1 MLPRWLASLL
11 RPAPDSAVADNLRRG
26 KPAWS
31 DAVHLLWT
39 GWVFL
44 TPMFGGGFTLLW
56 LWLTLLT
63 YPVFLALYARQL
75 LSPRRHAPRYAMAMV
90 AMGLALLPW
99 YPSGISY
106 FIFGCVTL
114 RVCRTGSAWRYL
126 AQLAALNAAFVA
138 IALWVGYHWQ
148 LVVWIPSMAFI
159 IGVIINVESTN
170 KDRDAALQL
179 SQDEVRRLAA
189 TAERERIGRDLH
201 DLLGHT
207 LSMITLKLELS
218 RKLFDRD
225 PERARLEITEA
236 EAVARQALAEVRSAV
251 TGIRASDLA
260 AELAA
265 ARLLLEC
272 QHVHLHY
279 SAPPPMPV
287 EVERGLALV
296 LREAVTNIA
305 RHADAQQAW
314 VSFAQEGRTLSLQVR
329 DDGRGGV
336 QADGNGLA
344 GMRERVAALRGTL
357 RLQSTR
363 GQGTTVAVQVPLPA
377 ATATASVQPE
387 LAPVTAPQVSVTPT
401 TTVAAVAG
409 LPAQALGE
417 ATP

>member
-1 MLPRWLASLL
+1 MIAPRPHDRESTMPPRWLSSLL
-11 RPAPDSAVADNLRRG
+11 RPAPDSAVADNLRAG

-44 TPMFGGGFTLLW
+44 TPMFGGGYSLLW
-56 LWLTLLT
+56 LFLTLLT

-75 LSPRRHAPRYAMAMV
+75 LSPRRHAPRYALAMV

-126 AQLAALNAAFVA
+126 AQLAALNAVFVA

-207 LSMITLKLELS
+207 LSLITLKLELS

-225 PERARLEITEA
+225 PERARLEVTEA
-236 EAVARQALAEVRSAV
+236 EAIARQALSEVRSAV

-279 SAPPPMPV
+279 SPPPPMPA
-287 EVERGLALV
+287 EIERGLALV
-296 LREAVTNIA
+296 LREAATNIV
-305 RHADAQQAW
+305 RHADAHQAW
-314 VSFAQEGRTLSLQVR
+314 VEFSQDGRTLGLQIR
-329 DDGRGGV
+329 DDGRGDV
-336 QADGNGLA
+336 QADGNGLT

-357 RLQSTR
+357 QVHSPR
-363 GQGTTVAVQVPLPA
+363 GQGTTVVVRVPLPA
-377 ATATASVQPE
+377 RT
-387 LAPVTAPQVSVTPT
+387 
-401 TTVAAVAG
+401 AAVATAPG
-409 LPAQALGE
+409 
-417 ATP
+417 ATPLTNEALP

>member
-1 MLPRWLASLL
+1 MISPRPHDREPTMMPRWLTSAL

-26 KPAWS
+26 KPVWS

-39 GWVFL
+39 GWVFF
-44 TPMFGGGFTLLW
+44 TPMFGGGYTLLW

-75 LSPRRHAPRYAMAMV
+75 LAPRRHAPRYALAMV

-114 RVCRTGSAWRYL
+114 RVCRSGSAWRYL
-126 AQLAALNAAFVA
+126 AQLVALNAAFVG

-159 IGVIINVESTN
+159 IGVIVNVESTN

-207 LSMITLKLELS
+207 LSLITLKLELS
-218 RKLFDRD
+218 RKLLDRD
-225 PERARLEITEA
+225 PERSRLEMTEA
-236 EAVARQALAEVRSAV
+236 EGIARQALAEVRSAV

-279 SAPPPMPV
+279 SPPPPMPV
-287 EVERGLALV
+287 EIERGLALV
-296 LREAVTNIA
+296 LREAATNIV
-305 RHADAQQAW
+305 RHADAHQAW
-314 VSFAQEGRTLSLQVR
+314 VEFSQDGRLLTLQVR
-329 DDGRGGV
+329 DDGRGDV
-336 QADGNGLA
+336 QADGNGLT
-344 GMRERVAALRGTL
+344 GMRERVAALHGTM
-357 RLQSTR
+357 RVESAR

-377 ATATASVQPE
+377 WSVAIPMAEASAP
-387 LAPVTAPQVSVTPT
+387 LAREVLS
-401 TTVAAVAG
+401 
-409 LPAQALGE
+409 
-417 ATP
+417 

>member
-1 MLPRWLASLL
+1 MIAPDLPPPESTVLPSRLATLL
-11 RPAPDSAVADNLRRG
+11 RPTPDSAVADNVRRG

-44 TPMFGGGFTLLW
+44 TPMFGSGYTLLW
-56 LWLTLLT
+56 MWLTLLT
-63 YPVFLALYARQL
+63 YPVFLALYARQML
-75 LSPRRHAPRYAMAMV
+75 GPRRYAPRYALAMV

-126 AQLAALNAAFVA
+126 VQLAALNAAFVG

-159 IGVIINVESTN
+159 IGVIVNVESTN

-207 LSMITLKLELS
+207 LSLITLKLELS

-225 PERARLEITEA
+225 PERARLEVTEA
-236 EAVARQALAEVRSAV
+236 EAIARQALAEVRSAV

-279 SAPPPMPV
+279 SPPPPMPV
-287 EVERGLALV
+287 EIERALALV
-296 LREAVTNIA
+296 LREAATNIV
-305 RHADAQQAW
+305 RHAQANQVWVQFEQDA
-314 VSFAQEGRTLSLQVR
+314 RTLCMRVR
-329 DDGRGGV
+329 DDGTGGV
-336 QADGNGLA
+336 QADGNGLT

-357 RLQSTR
+357 HVHSAK
-363 GQGTTVAVQVPLPA
+363 GQGTTVTVQVPLPA
-377 ATATASVQPE
+377 ATTAVPPPAPATAPALSSGV
-387 LAPVTAPQVSVTPT
+387 
-401 TTVAAVAG
+401 
-409 LPAQALGE
+409 LP
-417 ATP
+417 

>member
-1 MLPRWLASLL
+1 MIAPDHPPPETTVSPSRLATLL

-44 TPMFGGGFTLLW
+44 TPMFGTGYTLLW
-56 LWLTLLT
+56 MWLTLLT

-75 LSPRRHAPRYAMAMV
+75 LGPRRHAPRYALAMV

-126 AQLAALNAAFVA
+126 VQLAALNAVFVG

-159 IGVIINVESTN
+159 IGVVVNVESTN

-207 LSMITLKLELS
+207 LSLITLKLELS

-225 PERARLEITEA
+225 PERARLEVTEA
-236 EAVARQALAEVRSAV
+236 EAIARQALAEVRSAV

-279 SAPPPMPV
+279 APPPPMPA
-287 EVERGLALV
+287 EIERGLALM
-296 LREAVTNIA
+296 LREAATNIV
-305 RHADAQQAW
+305 RHAQANEAW
-314 VSFAQEGRTLSLQVR
+314 VQFEQDARTLCMRIR
-329 DDGRGGV
+329 DDGTGGV
-336 QADGNGLA
+336 QADGNGLT

-357 RLQSTR
+357 HVHSAK
-363 GQGTTVAVQVPLPA
+363 GQGTTVTVQVPLPA
-377 ATATASVQPE
+377 ATTAVPPPTPATAS
-387 LAPVTAPQVSVTPT
+387 A
-401 TTVAAVAG
+401 
-409 LPAQALGE
+409 LPSGVL
-417 ATP
+417 P

>member
-1 MLPRWLASLL
+1 MIAPRAYDREPTMLHRWLSSFLH
-11 RPAPDSAVADNLRRG
+11 PAPDSAVADNLRRG
-26 KPAWS
+26 KPAWT

-39 GWVFL
+39 GWVFF
-44 TPMFGGGFTLLW
+44 TPMFGGGYTLFW

-63 YPVFLALYARQL
+63 YPVFLALYASQL
-75 LSPRRHAPRYAMAMV
+75 LSPRRYAPRYALAMV

-126 AQLAALNAAFVA
+126 AQLVALNAAFVA

-207 LSMITLKLELS
+207 LSLITLKLELS

-225 PERARLEITEA
+225 SERARLEITEA
-236 EAVARQALAEVRSAV
+236 EAIARQALSEVRSAV

-279 SAPPPMPV
+279 TPPPPMPV
-287 EVERGLALV
+287 EIERGLALV
-296 LREAVTNIA
+296 LREAATNIV
-305 RHADAQQAW
+305 RHADAHQAW
-314 VSFAQEGRTLSLQVR
+314 VEFAQEGRTLSMQVR
-329 DDGRGGV
+329 DDGRGEV
-336 QADGNGLA
+336 QADGNGLT
-344 GMRERVAALRGTL
+344 GMRERVAALRGTMQV
-357 RLQSTR
+357 QSAR

-377 ATATASVQPE
+377 ATVAVPTAVVSAP
-387 LAPVTAPQVSVTPT
+387 LASEA
-401 TTVAAVAG
+401 
-409 LPAQALGE
+409 LP
-417 ATP
+417 

>member
-1 MLPRWLASLL
+1 MISPRPHDREPTMLPRWLTSALQ
-11 RPAPDSAVADNLRRG
+11 PAPDSAVADNIRRG
-26 KPAWS
+26 KPVWS

-44 TPMFGGGFTLLW
+44 TPMFGTGYTLLW

-63 YPVFLALYARQL
+63 YPAFLALYARQL
-75 LSPRRHAPRYAMAMV
+75 LAPRRHAPRYALAMV

-114 RVCRTGSAWRYL
+114 RICRSGSAWRYL
-126 AQLAALNAAFVA
+126 AQLLVLNAAFVA

-159 IGVIINVESTN
+159 IGVVINVESTN

-207 LSMITLKLELS
+207 LSLITLKLELS
-218 RKLFDRD
+218 RKLLDRD
-225 PERARLEITEA
+225 PERSRLEMAEA
-236 EAVARQALAEVRSAV
+236 EAIARQALAEVRSAV

-279 SAPPPMPV
+279 SPPPPMPV
-287 EVERGLALV
+287 EIERGLALV
-296 LREAVTNIA
+296 LREAATNIV
-305 RHADAQQAW
+305 RHADAHQAW
-314 VSFAQEGRTLSLQVR
+314 VEFTQDGRTLSLQIR
-329 DDGRGGV
+329 DDGRGDV
-336 QADGNGLA
+336 QADGNGLT
-344 GMRERVAALRGTL
+344 GMRERVAALRGTM
-357 RLQSTR
+357 RLESAR
-363 GQGTTVAVQVPLPA
+363 GQGTTVTVQVPLPA
-377 ATATASVQPE
+377 TTAAIPAATSSVPQPAHE
-387 LAPVTAPQVSVTPT
+387 
-401 TTVAAVAG
+401 
-409 LPAQALGE
+409 ALS
-417 ATP
+417 

>member
-1 MLPRWLASLL
+1 MISPRPHDREPIMQPRWLSSAL

-26 KPAWS
+26 KPVWS

-39 GWVFL
+39 GWVFF
-44 TPMFGGGFTLLW
+44 TPMFGTGYTLLW

-63 YPVFLALYARQL
+63 YPVFLGLYARQL
-75 LSPRRHAPRYAMAMV
+75 LAPRRHAPRYALAMV

-114 RVCRTGSAWRYL
+114 RVCRSGSVWRYL
-126 AQLAALNAAFVA
+126 AQLVALNAAFVG

-207 LSMITLKLELS
+207 LSLITLKLELS
-218 RKLFDRD
+218 RKLLDRD
-225 PERARLEITEA
+225 PERSRLEMAEA
-236 EAVARQALAEVRSAV
+236 EGIARQALAQVRSAV

-279 SAPPPMPV
+279 SPPPPMPV
-287 EVERGLALV
+287 EIERGLALV
-296 LREAVTNIA
+296 LREAATNIV
-305 RHADAQQAW
+305 RHADAHQAW
-314 VSFAQEGRTLSLQVR
+314 VEFSQDGRLLTLQIR
-329 DDGRGGV
+329 DDGRGDV
-336 QADGNGLA
+336 QSDGNGLT
-344 GMRERVAALRGTL
+344 GMRERVAALRGTM
-357 RLQSTR
+357 RLESPR
-363 GQGTTVAVQVPLPA
+363 GQGTNVVVRVPLPA
-377 ATATASVQPE
+377 
-387 LAPVTAPQVSVTPT
+387 
-401 TTVAAVAG
+401 TTVAVPSTASSMA
-409 LPAQALGE
+409 PQAHGALS
-417 ATP
+417 

>member
-1 MLPRWLASLL
+1 MMPRWLTSAL

-26 KPAWS
+26 KPVWS

-39 GWVFL
+39 GWVFF
-44 TPMFGGGFTLLW
+44 TPMFGGGYTLLW

-75 LSPRRHAPRYAMAMV
+75 LAPRRHAPRYALAMV

-114 RVCRTGSAWRYL
+114 RVCRSGSAWRYL
-126 AQLAALNAAFVA
+126 AQLVALNAAFVG

-159 IGVIINVESTN
+159 IGVIVNVESTN

-207 LSMITLKLELS
+207 LSLITLKLELS
-218 RKLFDRD
+218 RKLLDRD
-225 PERARLEITEA
+225 PERSRLEMTEA
-236 EAVARQALAEVRSAV
+236 EGIARQALAEVRSAV

-279 SAPPPMPV
+279 SPPPPMPV
-287 EVERGLALV
+287 EIERGLALV
-296 LREAVTNIA
+296 LREAATNIV
-305 RHADAQQAW
+305 RHADAHQAW
-314 VSFAQEGRTLSLQVR
+314 VEFSQDGRLLTLQVR
-329 DDGRGGV
+329 DDGRGDV
-336 QADGNGLA
+336 QADGNGLT
-344 GMRERVAALRGTL
+344 GMRERVAALHGTM
-357 RLQSTR
+357 RVESAR

-377 ATATASVQPE
+377 WSVAIPMAEASAP
-387 LAPVTAPQVSVTPT
+387 LAREVLS
-401 TTVAAVAG
+401 
-409 LPAQALGE
+409 
-417 ATP
+417 

>member
-1 MLPRWLASLL
+1 MIAPDPLAPDPIVLPNWLSSRL
-11 RPAPDSAVADNLRRG
+11 RPAPDSAVADNLRSG

-44 TPMFGGGFTLLW
+44 TPIFGGGYSATW

-63 YPVFLALYARQL
+63 YPLFLALYGRQL
-75 LSPRRHAPRYAMAMV
+75 LAPRRHAPRYALAMV
-90 AMGLALLPW
+90 VMGLALLPW

-126 AQLAALNAAFVA
+126 GQLLVLNGLFVA
-138 IALWVGYHWQ
+138 IATWVGYHWQ
-148 LVVWIPSMAFI
+148 LVVWIPAMAMI
-159 IGVIINVESTN
+159 IGIIINVESTN

-207 LSMITLKLELS
+207 LSLITLKLELS

-225 PERARLEITEA
+225 PERARAEVIEA
-236 EAVARQALAEVRSAV
+236 EAIARQALAEVRSAV

-279 SAPPPMPV
+279 APPPPMPV

-296 LREAVTNIA
+296 LREAATNIV
-305 RHADAQQAW
+305 RHAQASQAW
-314 VSFAQEGRTLSLQVR
+314 VVFEQDGRTLSMQVR

-336 QADGNGLA
+336 QADGNGLT
-344 GMRERVAALRGTL
+344 GMRERVTALRGTL
-357 RLQSTR
+357 LLTSVR

-377 ATATASVQPE
+377 ASRSLP
-387 LAPVTAPQVSVTPT
+387 APAEPAAAAPLPARNPAPISQVSP
-401 TTVAAVAG
+401 
-409 LPAQALGE
+409 
-417 ATP
+417 

>member
-1 MLPRWLASLL
+1 MLPTFLATLL
-11 RPAPDSAVADNLRRG
+11 RPAPDSAVADNLRSG

-44 TPMFGGGFTLLW
+44 TPIFGGGFTLPW

-63 YPVFLALYARQL
+63 YPLFLALYGRQL
-75 LSPRRHAPRYAMAMV
+75 LAPRRHAPRYALAMV

-114 RVCRTGSAWRYL
+114 RVCRTGSTWRYL
-126 AQLAALNAAFVA
+126 GQLVLLNALFVA
-138 IALWVGYHWQ
+138 IAVWVGYHWQ
-148 LVVWIPSMAFI
+148 LVVWIPAMAMI
-159 IGVIINVESTN
+159 IGIIINVESTN
-170 KDRDAALQL
+170 KDREAALQL

-207 LSMITLKLELS
+207 LSLITLKLELS

-225 PERARLEITEA
+225 PARARTEMAEA
-236 EAVARQALAEVRSAV
+236 EAIARQALAEVRSAV

-279 SAPPPMPV
+279 TPPPPMPV

-296 LREAVTNIA
+296 LREAATNIV
-305 RHADAQQAW
+305 RHANAHQAW
-314 VSFAQEGRTLSLQVR
+314 VQFDQDGRTLSMQVR
-329 DDGRGGV
+329 DDGQGGV
-336 QADGNGLA
+336 QADGNGLT
-344 GMRERVAALRGTL
+344 GMRERVVALRGTL
-357 RLQSTR
+357 QVQSMR
-363 GQGTTVAVQVPLPA
+363 GQGTSVVVQVPLRTATSPVPVPTSPTAGPA
-377 ATATASVQPE
+377 AGMPGPAPAGSPSQPSE
-387 LAPVTAPQVSVTPT
+387 VRP
-401 TTVAAVAG
+401 
-409 LPAQALGE
+409 
-417 ATP
+417 